1 MQPAKG
7 KIAVKTNA
15 SIRGTLLSML
25 SVIDFPFI
33 LLKFLAKLQ
42 VSGMAKAYF
51 TSLFQYSITDTPI
64 SVRSRIKVT
73 SSHPSSPML
82 FITSEVEVVPPA
94 ECLIKWTVSLY
105 SHCCMGPTLT
115 SPHRF
120 ATSSLRTSGGGVGF
134 PPPLPKD

>member
-1 MQPAKG
+1 MQPAKC

-15 SIRGTLLSML
+15 SIRETLLSML

-82 FITSEVEVVPPA
+82 FITSEVDVVPPA
-94 ECLIKWTVSLY
+94 ECFIKWIVSLY
-105 SHCCMGPTLT
+105 SHCCMRQPY
-115 SPHRF
+115 RF
-120 ATSSLRTSGGGVGF
+120 HYEL
-134 PPPLPKD
+134 PLQVCAGALVSVVSYAI